1 MLREESLK
9 RKYDKTIEQHYQ
21 KVAEDCGLSSTSTM
35 ADEITRQYETEAIL
49 QFVSASLRTLQTES
63 PKRKA
68 TIMDIGCGNGYSL
81 NKIIERYPE
90 QRFVGIEKSD
100 DLRALASS
108 RFEGNDNVIILEGD
122 IRDPHFAEAD
132 SVDILICQRV
142 LINLLDLEDQRC
154 ALNNIVEVVISPAT
168 SQSGG
173 TLLFIEAF
181 SSFLA
186 KLNKARAEFDLSPI
200 PPAHH
205 NLYLPD
211 DFFDTPRL
219 RPFLTDDF
227 LIPPNFL
234 STHYFVTRVL
244 YPIFNKN
251 KPLKRNTEFVRF
263 FSAALKENVGDYSPL
278 RLHIFKKETKHTTQR
293 S

>member
-1 MLREESLK
+1 MK
-9 RKYDKTIEQHYQ
+9 RKYDKTIQQHYQ
-21 KVAEDCGLSSTSTM
+21 KVAEDCGLSATSTM

-49 QFVSASLRTLQTES
+49 QFVATSLKTLHKES
-63 PKRKA
+63 QKRKV
-68 TIMDIGCGNGYSL
+68 TIMVIGCGNGYTL
-81 NKIIERYPE
+81 EKIIERYPE
-90 QRFVGIEKSD
+90 QQFVGIEKSD

-108 RFEGNDNVIILEGD
+108 RFEGNDNVDILEGD

-142 LINLLDLEDQRC
+142 LINLLDLEDQRS
-154 ALNNIVEVVISPAT
+154 ALNNIIEVVASPRT
-168 SQSGG
+168 SQPGG

-181 SSFLA
+181 SSYLA
-186 KLNKARAEFDLSPI
+186 NLNKARAELDLTSI

-211 DFFDTPRL
+211 NFFDTPRL
-219 RPFLTDDF
+219 RPFITDGC

-234 STHYFVTRVL
+234 STHYFVSRVL
-244 YPIFNKN
+244 YPIFTRN
-251 KPLKRNTEFVRF
+251 KPLQRNTEFVRF
-263 FSAALKENVGDYSPL
+263 FSAALKENIGDYSPL
-278 RLHIFKKETKHTTQR
+278 RLYIFKKQKKQTIRR